1 MQHSQASPN
10 RCCQSISSGSQL
22 SQTSE
27 RSQNSQRPSVASTL
41 TGNDDR
47 NPVVSTAVPS
57 STRSAMVNG
66 HSAADF
72 DDDNDNDDIS
82 DHNRDEK
89 QSSTSSGNIPCNCKC
104 DPKDFQN
111 GLRSS
116 QELRKETCK
125 LVNSVNDLHISKKS
139 PNSVRKTGSSH
150 KNCKCSCDVKT
161 ENVMRP
167 KTVLTNGDSSDIDD
181 WSLMLIG
188 LAQIHPTTSLVHM
201 DPFDALPTISVV
213 PPTPEGLFGKFST
226 PLLWDNS
233 KLSLDDLKN
242 SRTDQIAEQVN
253 DFSPEDSPQ
262 DEDPPYKALNTSL
275 KRSIT
280 KL

>member
-41 TGNDDR
+41 TGIDDR
-47 NPVVSTAVPS
+47 NPVESNAVAS
-57 STRSAMVNG
+57 SSRSVLVNG
-66 HSAADF
+66 HGAADF
-72 DDDNDNDDIS
+72 DDDNDDNA
-82 DHNRDEK
+82 DHNLDEK

-139 PNSVRKTGSSH
+139 PNGVRKTGSSH
-150 KNCKCSCDVKT
+150 KNCKCSCDARAEK
-161 ENVMRP
+161 VMRSKP
-167 KTVLTNGDSSDIDD
+167 VLTNGDSSDIDD

-226 PLLWDNS
+226 PLLWENS
-233 KLSLDDLKN
+233 KFSLDDLKN
-242 SRTDQIAEQVN
+242 SRADQNAEQIN

-262 DEDPPYKALNTSL
+262 DEDPPYKSLNTSL
-275 KRSIT
+275 KRFIT
-280 KL
+280 QF

>member
-27 RSQNSQRPSVASTL
+27 RSQSSQRPSVASTL
-41 TGNDDR
+41 TGNDNL
-47 NPVVSTAVPS
+47 NPVESAAVPTS
-57 STRSAMVNG
+57 VKSVLMNG
-66 HSAADF
+66 HVAADF
-72 DDDNDNDDIS
+72 NDDNDNNT

-125 LVNSVNDLHISKKS
+125 LVNSVNDLHISKS
-139 PNSVRKTGSSH
+139 PNGLRKTGSSH
-150 KNCKCSCDVKT
+150 KNCKCSCDVKA
-161 ENVMRP
+161 ESVMRAKP
-167 KTVLTNGDSSDIDD
+167 MLTNGDSSDIDD

-233 KLSLDDLKN
+233 KLSLDELKN
-242 SRTDQIAEQVN
+242 SRTDQTTEQIN

-262 DEDPPYKALNTSL
+262 DEDPPYKSLNTGL
-275 KRSIT
+275 KRFIS
-280 KL
+280 KYK